1 MLAMVAR
8 ISPYPIPEL
17 KEFLRP
23 FRPHFY
29 RCESLP
35 VLERYATGLL
45 ADIARKSGAGIAEAV
60 AGLSESAVYRLLA
73 QSAWDE
79 AAVNRQRIA
88 VMVEQ
93 ATAGDGM
100 LVFDETSF
108 PRQGPKS
115 VGVAHQYCGALGKT
129 ANCQVVVTADYL
141 DPYYAWPALGQLYL
155 PEAWCQDPE
164 RRATARVPEKLSFHT
179 KPELALLLLDQAR
192 AAGIPFAW
200 VGADAGYGDNP
211 NFLDGLDQRQVGC
224 VVGVASDFGVR
235 LLAEVAAVAARPL
248 PVKKQA
254 GRPRT
259 HPHPVQ
265 VAPLQRAAAV
275 LASQPE
281 TAWHTITWRRGS
293 TGPLTKQFSALRV
306 RRGHADQT
314 GPEGWLIG
322 ERPLPGQ
329 EGEPKFYWSN
339 LPAATPLARL
349 AELAHRRP
357 GVERGYQDGKGQT
370 GLGDY
375 VARVWHSF
383 HRQLTIEML
392 VHSWLLLQRA
402 PPATTEIVVEPRP
415 IESPDEPVFPL
426 RSRSVH
432 QRGCRSASGQRIP
445 AQRTGPLVG
454 PKRPNRHR
462 RAGWPAPPAGW
473 RSLRQCRHLTIKTM
487 Q

>member
-8 ISPYPIPEL
+8 VSPYPIPEL
-17 KEFLRP
+17 QDFLRP

-129 ANCQVVVTADYL
+129 ANCQVVVTAHYM
-141 DPYYAWPALGQLYL
+141 DPDYAWPALGQLICPQTGVRTRSAARPRGYRRSSAFTPSRSWPCTCSIRRGRRGFGL
-155 PEAWCQDPE
+155 LWWAPM
-164 RRATARVPEKLSFHT
+164 RATATTPTFST
-179 KPELALLLLDQAR
+179 
-192 AAGIPFAW
+192 GW
-200 VGADAGYGDNP
+200 N
-211 NFLDGLDQRQVGC
+211 QRQVGC

-235 LLAEVAAVAARPL
+235 LLAEVAAAAARPL

-265 VAPLQRAAAV
+265 VAPLHRAAAV

-314 GPEGWLIG
+314 GPEGRLIG

-329 EGEPKFYWSN
+329 EGEPKFYWSS
-339 LPAATPLARL
+339 LPAPTPLARS

-357 GVERGYQDGKGQT
+357 GIERGYQDGKGQT

-375 VARVWHSF
+375 VARLWHSF

-392 VHSWLLLQRA
+392 VHSWLLLQQA
-402 PPATTEIVVEPRP
+402 PPATTQIVVEPRP
-415 IESPDEPVFPL
+415 IESP
-426 RSRSVH
+426 
-432 QRGCRSASGQRIP
+432 
-445 AQRTGPLVG
+445 
-454 PKRPNRHR
+454 R
-462 RAGWPAPPAGW
+462 RAAFPPTAPHRTAAWSPSGVRCATSCSANSSAG
-473 RSLRQCRHLTIKTM
+473 
-487 Q
+487 